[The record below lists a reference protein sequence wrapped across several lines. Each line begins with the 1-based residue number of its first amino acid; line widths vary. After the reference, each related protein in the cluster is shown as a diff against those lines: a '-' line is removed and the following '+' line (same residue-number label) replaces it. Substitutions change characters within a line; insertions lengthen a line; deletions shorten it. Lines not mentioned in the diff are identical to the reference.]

1 MQNRS
6 TIRRAGAAVVVVL
19 ALAGAAACS
28 KSDDTTSSGTTQGT
42 TAGTTAGSTPGT
54 TGGSSSDDTVLFDK
68 TVQGELKAVGC
79 YSGNIDGIMGP
90 ETDAAIVAFQT
101 AMGLEVDGELGP
113 ETDSALEKAAASG
126 ETVCKPAGST
136 TTAKPASTTTASGG
150 VAPCTATAIS
160 SALPQGNVVVAFVCA
175 GEYAAATY
183 RPSGSTTGDTQIV
196 LISQN
201 GVWQVPGQDP
211 CGSASAG
218 IPPVILENGC
228 GTSTGTTA

>member
-1 MQNRS
+1 M
-6 TIRRAGAAVVVVL
+6 VL

-28 KSDDTTSSGTTQGT
+28 KSDDDQHRHH
-42 TAGTTAGSTPGT
+42 AGHDRRIDAGHHRR
-54 TGGSSSDDTVLFDK
+54 L
-68 TVQGELKAVGC
+68 VQRRHRPVRQDRAGRLKAVGC

-113 ETDSALEKAAASG
+113 ETDSALEKAAAAG

-150 VAPCTATAIS
+150 IAPCTATAIS
-160 SALPQGNVVVAFVCA
+160 AALPQGNVVVSYVCA